1 MKKTN
6 ALAVTLGLIAI
17 AIALVAPRQAQAD
30 ALTLSPAGFG
40 VGASVGNGPVN
51 VITGQNFQNDASVVT
66 VNTPNVS
73 LNANLNSPTPN
84 SPITMGLKLSDAGST
99 PSAEVVAADGFAV
112 LGGQAM
118 ANFTIT
124 GTFTPPPAD
133 PVDSQFGFSVSTYAN
148 PGVTAGSIEFVGGI
162 NFVNGLPNPSGWEY
176 SLNGGSFLSWTNGSP
191 VTVSVA
197 ITSADMGF
205 IADMSGLDTG
215 SGVAGSPY
223 VIDFFDPV
231 TISFTPA
238 PGGEVDLATGQKFF
252 GPAVGTPEPSSLLL
266 LSTGLLGLG
275 LLRLGLRFRRRI
287 QLA

>member
-17 AIALVAPRQAQAD
+17 ALVAPRQAQAD
-30 ALTLSPAGFG
+30 SLTLSPAGFG

-51 VITGQNFQNDASVVT
+51 VITGQNFQNGSSVVAI
-66 VNTPNVS
+66 NTPNVS
-73 LNANLNSPTPN
+73 LNANLSSPTPPN
-84 SPITMGLKLSDAGST
+84 PPITMGLKLSDAGST

-176 SLNGGSFLSWTNGSP
+176 SLNGGAFLSWTNGSP
-191 VTVSVA
+191 VTLSVA

-266 LSTGLLGLG
+266 LGTGLLA
-275 LLRLGLRFRRRI
+275 
-287 QLA
+287 LAGMTWRKKLFA